1 MRQLITLGVFSALL
15 TACTGD
21 NTDTSSSTS
30 LSDAVASSSN
40 AFSSVN
46 DLPSSSSVAD
56 SSVSSAP
63 DAPSSEAANSSVVVT
78 ISSIAASSEPNSSV
92 SPSSVVSI
100 SSSTPSSIDTTSSDV
115 TTSSSEA
122 TVESSSEGGAV
133 SSAAAFIGNAEAGK
147 TLYDAQ
153 CQVCHGDD
161 GKDVASGGNAQFS
174 LNASNFTSK
183 TLIDRIDR
191 TMPPKPGFDPESC
204 VDQCAADIAA
214 YINTW
219 ESAVAFACEDPDA
232 VTYTPRT
239 LRVLTVDEYKATLE
253 DLLSLPA
260 DYKHNIIGD
269 DIKGGFPNNG
279 AANIDQNSVNKFWNN
294 AWELASWAVANDQP
308 ASCASDGGCSSP
320 FVESFLPR
328 LFRRPLTQEEI
339 KTYFDLF
346 NQYEGDEGL
355 EMAMATALTAPQFL
369 YRSEMGIRIGD
380 ILDGKGFDPVLG
392 LANTVSMPLDGPTRS
407 IGLYQSFG
415 RDADYEFTGDDVI
428 KLRVKGEFG
437 EGHWPT
443 MKLKVGNQEVLVQ
456 ELSSASTR
464 VLNIPVKDITGR
476 QRIEIRNDRPD
487 GVGHAQ
493 FRGITVSEITLG
505 NAIMVTPPKPD
516 EEKLKKA
523 DPDAYILDGYEY
535 ATALSYITT
544 GSTPDDA
551 LMEAAEK
558 GELEDASEV
567 LKHVNRLIDTPRGK
581 QRIGDIVAYWFG
593 TDRVTQSSSDR
604 DNTLFPTYTPA
615 VREAMATEV
624 RELFKDIFFNDR
636 PFKTFYSGDFT
647 FLNSTLSD
655 YYGIPSESTGE
666 DDWRLVDNLEK
677 RGGMLTSG
685 AFMSL
690 HAHPEESAPILR
702 AAHLRRD
709 VLCQQLESPP
719 VLEDD
724 RERLLAFAKS
734 EDEKGTL
741 TTAGFYNIITESP
754 ACESC
759 HKEILNPLFGMEDFG
774 PTGLWRTT
782 EKGSTGMNLPIDSA
796 GKLFGPIDIN
806 DLSTSI
812 DFNGAKELSKIVADL
827 PGIEACLVD
836 KTFRYIA
843 GMPINDN
850 AVDPVNEDTL
860 TNNQKR
866 DFSCAQNK
874 AMAALEK
881 ENQSPRALYV
891 ELIMQDLI
899 RFRAAK

>member
-21 NTDTSSSTS
+21 NTDSSSSTHVSGPAVSSSSNISSANSISSINNPLSSSRDSVSSSVAMSSVVDSSTSSMPSISSITPISSSTS
-30 LSDAVASSSN
+30 SITPSSIST
-40 AFSSVN
+40 
-46 DLPSSSSVAD
+46 LSSSSTAATQ
-56 SSVSSAP
+56 SSSESSA
-63 DAPSSEAANSSVVVT
+63 ASSEAAIV
-78 ISSIAASSEPNSSV
+78 
-92 SPSSVVSI
+92 
-100 SSSTPSSIDTTSSDV
+100 
-115 TTSSSEA
+115 
-122 TVESSSEGGAV
+122 
-133 SSAAAFIGNAEAGK
+133 GNAEVGK
-147 TLYDAQ
+147 GLYLAQ
-153 CQVCHGDD
+153 CHTCHGDE
-161 GKDVASGGNAQFS
+161 GKDVASGGDALFS
-174 LNASNFTSK
+174 LNANNFTLT

-191 TMPPKPGFDPESC
+191 TMPPKPGFDPENC

-219 ESAVAFACEDPDA
+219 ASAAAFVCEDPDA
-232 VTYTPRT
+232 ITYTPRT

-253 DLLSLPA
+253 DLLTLPT

-279 AANIDQNSVNKFWNN
+279 AANVDQNSVNKFWNN
-294 AWELASWAVANDQP
+294 AWEVAAWAVANDKP
-308 ASCASDGGCSSP
+308 ASCGSDGGCASP
-320 FVESFLPR
+320 FVEDFLPR

-339 KTYFDLF
+339 KAYFDLF
-346 NQYEGDEGL
+346 NEYEGDEGL

-369 YRSEMGIRIGD
+369 YRSEMGIRVGD

-415 RDADYEFTGDDVI
+415 RDADYDFTGDDVI

-443 MKLKVGNQEVLVQ
+443 LTLKVGNQEVLKQ

-476 QRIEIRNDRPD
+476 QRIEVRNDRPD
-487 GVGHAQ
+487 DVGHAQ
-493 FRGITVSEITLG
+493 FRAITVSEITLG

-516 EEKLKKA
+516 EDKLKKA

-551 LMEAAEK
+551 LMAAAEK

-567 LKHVNRLIDTPRGK
+567 LKQINRLIDTPRGM

-593 TDRVTQSSSDR
+593 TDRVMQSSADR
-604 DNTLFPTYTPA
+604 DNTLFPTYTPV

-624 RELFKDIFFNDR
+624 RELFKEIFFSNR

-647 FLNSTLSD
+647 LINSTLSD
-655 YYGIPSESTGE
+655 YYGIPSESTGA

-709 VLCQQLESPP
+709 VLCQHLDSPP

-741 TTAGFYNIITESP
+741 TTAGFYNIITDSP
-754 ACESC
+754 ACKSC

-782 EKGSTGMNLPIDSA
+782 EKGSTGMNLPIDPA

-812 DFNGAKELSKIVADL
+812 DFSGAKELSKVVADL

-874 AMAALEK
+874 AMAVLER